1 MNKLKTLIIKDWQ
14 INKKTFLMPFWITAG
29 FYALILLSVLV
40 AYFKGD
46 FQISYDFL
54 QDIETGP
61 PVPILN
67 FMINMAIMGLPGF
80 MSLIFTIMLT
90 QNALNEDLRRNFELF
105 HRSQPVSIWQRS
117 LSKYITGIG
126 GFWIVLFLIGIFNF
140 IVVNSFVAI
149 VGQFHFKTAISG
161 MMLAQLGYMKFM
173 LIIGSLAFFCS
184 AIFKD
189 KAFFKGLSVLLA
201 IHVLFL
207 IVNVWFGWKLPMP
220 FTYLIDLL
228 KDNSVTNFQGND
240 FFFGTDSTQYFEI
253 SELIKEKWS
262 SLIFSWKSLLQI
274 AVSGSL
280 FAISTFIYKNKEV
293 K

>member
-1 MNKLKTLIIKDWQ
+1 
-14 INKKTFLMPFWITAG
+14 
-29 FYALILLSVLV
+29 
-40 AYFKGD
+40 
-46 FQISYDFL
+46 
-54 QDIETGP
+54 
-61 PVPILN
+61 
-67 FMINMAIMGLPGF
+67 MGLPGF

-90 QNALNEDLRRNFELF
+90 QSALNEDLRRNFELF
-105 HRSQPVSIWQRS
+105 HRSQPVSVWHRS

-161 MMLAQLGYMKFM
+161 MMLAQLGYMKFT
-173 LIIGSLAFFCS
+173 LIIGSIAFFCS
-184 AIFKD
+184 VIFKD
-189 KAFFKGLSVLLA
+189 KAFFKGISVLLA

-220 FTYLIDLL
+220 LTYLIDLL

-240 FFFGTDSTQYFEI
+240 FFFGTDSSQYFEI
-253 SELIKEKWS
+253 SDMIKEKWN